1 MTALDHGL
9 FLWLNL
15 GPQAPAWTMAL
26 ARGASL
32 NLPHWMLAVA
42 LTLALA
48 GGPGWRAQA
57 WRVLASVALASGA
70 AHLLK
75 QGLNFPRP
83 VTLGLGT
90 QWLAHG
96 AAAGFPSSHA
106 SVAMAFAVSAS
117 LAPLAWP
124 ARALVATAALL
135 IGWSRIALG
144 LHFPSDV
151 LAAWCLGT
159 LCALAVQRCSA
170 PAARRWPRPRVR
182 G

>member
-75 QGLNFPRP
+75 HGLNFPRP
-83 VTLGLGT
+83 VT
-90 QWLAHG
+90 
-96 AAAGFPSSHA
+96 
-106 SVAMAFAVSAS
+106 V
-117 LAPLAWP
+117 
-124 ARALVATAALL
+124 AALL

-144 LHFPSDV
+144 LHLPSDV